1 MLKILF
7 SLQYFYPPIGGAE
20 LSMRSLAQRLAIDH
34 NVYVLYAGKTNEN
47 FKTFGCRLR
56 SRKLRRL
63 GTVQWI
69 KRFYQ
74 SKQWSYV
81 LENEIKEIKP
91 DLVCTQLDFA
101 PSSIRIA
108 KKYNIPSILF
118 IRSYEHFCPI
128 GFINGSDCNK
138 NCWDCLSFPGKLQY
152 PFLKRIMNEH
162 KKALQNADL
171 LIANSRYTADIAKE
185 WYNAT
190 AITVYPSVELEKYR
204 VDGGE
209 TNHILFI
216 GRGKKYKGIEILLKI
231 AGKLKNKD
239 FLVVGIH
246 NRIIRNEIKNYR
258 NVKYLGWVDGMQQIY
273 AQTKIHLAPR
283 VWPEPFGRICI
294 ETGINGIPTIAS
306 NIGGL
311 PEAVGSGGILIDDI
325 YNMDKWVAAIQSLD
339 NDDALYNRLS
349 ENAKKHAQK
358 FDFENTF
365 EDFKEAVK
373 ENLGIVL

>member
-1 MLKILF
+1 MKILF

-34 NVYVLYAGKTNEN
+34 DVYVLYAGKKNED
-47 FKTFGCRLR
+47 FKKFGCRLR

-74 SKQWSYV
+74 SKQWSHI
-81 LENEIKEIKP
+81 LENEIKGIKP
-91 DLVCTQLDFA
+91 DLIFTQLDFA

-138 NCWDCLSFPGKLQY
+138 KCWDCLSFPGKLQY

-162 KKALQNADL
+162 KKSLQNADL

-185 WYNAT
+185 WYNVT
-190 AITVYPSVELEKYR
+190 ARIVYPSIELEEYKADR
-204 VDGGE
+204 GE
-209 TNHILFI
+209 PNYILFI
-216 GRGKKYKGIEILLKI
+216 GHGKKHKGIEILLKI

-246 NRIIRNEIKNYR
+246 NRNIRNEIKNYG
-258 NVKYLGWVDGMQQIY
+258 NIKYLGWADDMQQIY

-294 ETGINGIPTIAS
+294 EAGINGIPTITS
-306 NIGGL
+306 NVGGL
-311 PEAVGSGGILIDDI
+311 SEAVGSGGILIDDI
-325 YNMDKWVAAIQSLD
+325 YNINKWIEAIQSLD
-339 NDDALYNRLS
+339 DDALYNRLS

-365 EDFKEAVK
+365 ENFKEPVK